1 VTDRPPTDSAA
12 TEARPARR
20 RSWVGW
26 TRGDTRVYLVLCA
39 AGIAVGV
46 LWRLLGPALDAA
58 GQASERGVAVD
69 GTLALLQ
76 LLAGLVTGGV
86 VIATEGR
93 SPVRRGLLG
102 IAGSLVAAGL
112 SLLTGLALGGPLVQA
127 PAAAL
132 VWPVITALVIFT
144 GTLIGLIGSDRHE
157 RRAASPYAPD
167 TGSRG

>member
-1 VTDRPPTDSAA
+1 VTDSSPADA
-12 TEARPARR
+12 PARR
-20 RSWVGW
+20 RWAGW
-26 TRGDTRVYLVLCA
+26 SRGDTRVYLVLCA
-39 AGIAVGV
+39 AGIAVGL
-46 LWRLLGPALDAA
+46 LWRLIGPALAAA
-58 GQASERGVAVD
+58 GQASEQGIAVD

-76 LLAGLVTGGV
+76 LLAGLVTGGL
-86 VIATEGR
+86 VIAIEGR

-144 GTLIGLIGSDRHE
+144 GTLIGLIGSDRHQPSPV
-157 RRAASPYAPD
+157 SPYAPQPD
-167 TGSRG
+167 TGSNG